1 MNKPGWHNH
10 EQQYFSPPRAD
21 NAQLR
26 ALLCQIDR
34 WLTRLASSTAVSRRS
49 L

>member
-10 EQQYFSPPRAD
+10 EQQYYSPPRAD

-26 ALLCQIDR
+26 GG
-34 WLTRLASSTAVSRRS
+34 RLVITARQESLSSAADWGGQR
-49 L
+49 